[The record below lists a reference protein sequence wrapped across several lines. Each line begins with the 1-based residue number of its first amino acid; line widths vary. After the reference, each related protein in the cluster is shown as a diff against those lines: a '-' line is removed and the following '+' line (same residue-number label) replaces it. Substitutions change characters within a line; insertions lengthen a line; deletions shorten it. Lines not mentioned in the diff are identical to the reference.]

1 MEFGNYYKSLQKKV
15 DDKLVS
21 LVREKYPPNLYNPIK
36 YALFQKGKRIRPIF
50 LIFSCEALGGSL
62 RDCFDAAIAIEVLH
76 NFTLVHDD
84 IMDDDR
90 IRRGSKTIHA
100 KWDKN
105 VAILCGDGL
114 IALAY
119 SSLLKSNKKHIK
131 RITSIFSDG
140 IVKVCEGQSLDKDFE
155 VVENVS
161 MKEYIHMIKMKTG
174 VLMSISSEIGAIL
187 GGGSEKQI
195 SDLMLYGMNIGI
207 AFQIQDDLLDII
219 SDRKTLGK
227 QPGSDLVQGK
237 KTYPLILLNQ
247 KTDNKEKYYLKKIV
261 KKIKIEKDD
270 IFFIK
275 KLLNKYEII
284 SYVKKEVNKRI
295 KKSTGYLKNLGNNT
309 ENLFRLAE
317 IIEERKY

>member
-1 MEFGNYYKSLQKKV
+1 MEFGDYYRSLQKKI
-15 DDKLVS
+15 DDKLIS
-21 LVREKYPPNLYNPIK
+21 LVREKYPPNLYNPMK
-36 YALFQKGKRIRPIF
+36 YALSQIGKRIRPIL

-62 RDCFDAAIAIEVLH
+62 RDCFDAAVAIEILH

-84 IMDDDR
+84 IMDDDQ

-105 VAILCGDGL
+105 VALLCGDGL

-119 SSLLKSNKKHIK
+119 SSLLKSNEKCIK
-131 RITSIFSDG
+131 RITSIFSNG
-140 IVKVCEGQSLDKDFE
+140 IVNVCEGQSLDKDFE
-155 VVENVS
+155 V
-161 MKEYIHMIKMKTG
+161 MKDVGMDEYIYMIKMKTG

-195 SDLMLYGMNIGI
+195 SALRLYGMNVGI

-219 SDRKTLGK
+219 SDQKTLGK

-237 KTYPLILLNQ
+237 KTYPFILLNQ
-247 KTDNKEKYYLKKIV
+247 KADKKEKDYLKKMA
-261 KKIKIEKDD
+261 KKVEIKKDD

-275 KLLNKYEII
+275 EILNKYGII
-284 SYVKKEVNKRI
+284 DYTKKEVNKRI
-295 KKSTGYLKNLGNNT
+295 KKAASYLKNIGNNT
-309 ENLFRLAE
+309 ENLLRLTE
-317 IIEERKY
+317 MIEERKY